1 MTGLVAAVL
10 LGGAMIVA
18 GAAKVAAR
26 HSWPVQAKEMGAPG
40 WVIPILPWLELAI
53 GAALIVGTKD
63 IQRLGAVA
71 AAGLLTVFSVQI
83 ARMLRRGQRP
93 VCACF
98 GSWSARPL
106 GPRHLARNLGLVLIA
121 AVIVAS

>member
-1 MTGLVAAVL
+1 
-10 LGGAMIVA
+10 MIVA

-26 HSWPVQAKEMGAPG
+26 QSWPVQAKEMGAPG

-53 GAALIVGTKD
+53 GAALIVGTRD

-83 ARMLRRGQRP
+83 ARMLRRGERP

-121 AVIVAS
+121 AVIVVG